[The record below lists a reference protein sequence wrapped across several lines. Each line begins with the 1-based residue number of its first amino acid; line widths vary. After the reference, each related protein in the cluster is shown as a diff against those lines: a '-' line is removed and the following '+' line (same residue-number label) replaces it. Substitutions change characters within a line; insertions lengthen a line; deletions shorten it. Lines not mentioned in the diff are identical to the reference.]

1 MALLCSNFPNIFG
14 RYQWKVCS
22 EEICNLSPTDGVA
35 TMAASCEAFITFC
48 GLWVGAVLDV
58 TVQAFVAAPDGGG
71 VGSASDGVDTIA
83 ALAAGQ
89 TARQV
94 AAARRWHAR
103 TWTGRRRGRR
113 RAPAR
118 KRFGQ
123 RRFVHWLF
131 SHPKKKMKRNRYTH
145 KFTCWYFENL
155 KKIVSVQLI
164 WIFQFMGNEF
174 FQSIS
179 YTTRVTWLESS
190 PTGGTWTHL
199 ITWFRTKIVTKGGQ
213 LRQRVASWLHPFPCK
228 FTVTKNNQGFPH
240 SIHFWENLV
249 FFNFSQFSPHF
260 P

>member
-22 EEICNLSPTDGVA
+22 EEICNFSPTDGVA

-131 SHPKKKMKRNRYTH
+131 SHKKKNEKKSLHTQVHMLVLWEFEKNR
-145 KFTCWYFENL
+145 FRSVNL
-155 KKIVSVQLI
+155 NFSIHGK
-164 WIFQFMGNEF
+164 WIF
-174 FQSIS
+174 SINFIHNS
-179 YTTRVTWLESS
+179 SHVT
-190 PTGGTWTHL
+190 
-199 ITWFRTKIVTKGGQ
+199 
-213 LRQRVASWLHPFPCK
+213 
-228 FTVTKNNQGFPH
+228 
-240 SIHFWENLV
+240 
-249 FFNFSQFSPHF
+249 
-260 P
+260 